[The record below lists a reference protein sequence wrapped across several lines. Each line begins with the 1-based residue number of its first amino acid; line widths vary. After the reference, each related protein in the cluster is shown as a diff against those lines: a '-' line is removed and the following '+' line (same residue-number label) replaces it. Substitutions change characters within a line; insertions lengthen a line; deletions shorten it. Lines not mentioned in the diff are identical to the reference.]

1 MTTNNLTKH
10 LQTALML
17 TAMGLLSMAC
27 NESPMEQQSDSA
39 QADEVQ
45 EVKTS
50 IKTGTR
56 LSYTATKVMVSNNM
70 DNGAKNQ
77 SPNDALFKEVQ
88 QVDVFVDNEGK
99 RCEEFSRMLEHSHK
113 KKGFDPALTTERITR
128 NGQTSAFNAAG
139 KLLYTTNRPN
149 DGAKDGTAP
158 DYSELLM
165 TCAQR
170 SEGLR
175 LLIEQAQHLGH
186 GISVE
191 QPSDNVAKL
200 IVRNDDGATN
210 ITYLNLKYGVPV
222 KSEAY
227 DAQGVLTSSLLQL
240 YKLVDDIPVLAY
252 EETIGYSTNLDGERI
267 EHKQIMHYDNIKL
280 EKF

>member
-56 LSYTATKVMVSNNM
+56 LSYTATKVMVNNNM
-70 DNGAKNQ
+70 NNGAKNQ

-113 KKGFDPALTTERITR
+113 KKEFDPALATERITR

-139 KLLYTTNRPN
+139 KLLYTTSRPN

-158 DYSELLM
+158 DDSELLM

-170 SEGLR
+170 SEGLK

-240 YKLVDDIPVLAY
+240 YKLVNDIPVLAY

-267 EHKQIMHYDNIKL
+267 EHKQITHFDNIEIK
-280 EKF
+280 KF

>member
-70 DNGAKNQ
+70 NNGAKNQ

-99 RCEEFSRMLEHSHK
+99 RCEEFSRMLEHSHS

-139 KLLYTTNRPN
+139 KLLYTTNLPN
-149 DGAKDGTAP
+149 DGAKGGTEP

>member
-1 MTTNNLTKH
+1 MITNKIPKT
-10 LQTALML
+10 LQTALLL

-27 NESPMEQQSDSA
+27 NESPMEQQSA
-39 QADEVQ
+39 AEQANDAQ

-50 IKTGTR
+50 ISAGTH

-77 SPNDALFKEVQ
+77 TTNDALYKEVQ
-88 QVDVFVDNEGK
+88 QVDVFVDQKGK
-99 RCEEFSRMLEHSHK
+99 RCEEFSRMLDHSHK
-113 KKGFDPALTTERITR
+113 KPGYAPALTTERITR

-139 KLLYTTNRPN
+139 KLLYTTSRPN
-149 DGAKDGTAP
+149 DGAKNGTAP

-170 SEGLR
+170 SEGLK

-191 QPSDNVAKL
+191 QPSENVAKL

-267 EHKQIMHYDNIKL
+267 EHKQIMHYDNIELK
-280 EKF
+280 KF

>member
-77 SPNDALFKEVQ
+77 TTNDALYKEVQ

-99 RCEEFSRMLEHSHK
+99 RCEEFSRMLDHSHK
-113 KKGFDPALTTERITR
+113 KPGYDPTLTTERITR

-139 KLLYTTNRPN
+139 KLLYTTNLPN
-149 DGAKDGTAP
+149 DGAKGGTEP

-170 SEGLR
+170 SEGLKM
-175 LLIEQAQHLGH
+175 LVEQAQQLGN

-191 QPSDNVAKL
+191 QLSENVAKL

-267 EHKQIMHYDNIKL
+267 EHKQITHFDNIELK
-280 EKF
+280 KF

>member
-56 LSYTATKVMVSNNM
+56 LSYTATKVMVSRNM

-77 SPNDALFKEVQ
+77 TTNDALYKEVQ
-88 QVDVFVDNEGK
+88 QVDVFVDQKGK
-99 RCEEFSRMLEHSHK
+99 RCEEFSRMLDHSHK
-113 KKGFDPALTTERITR
+113 KPGYDPTLATEHITR

-139 KLLYTTNRPN
+139 KLLYTTSLPN

-170 SEGLR
+170 SEGLK

-191 QPSDNVAKL
+191 QLSENVAKL

-267 EHKQIMHYDNIKL
+267 EHKQITHFDNIEIK
-280 EKF
+280 KF